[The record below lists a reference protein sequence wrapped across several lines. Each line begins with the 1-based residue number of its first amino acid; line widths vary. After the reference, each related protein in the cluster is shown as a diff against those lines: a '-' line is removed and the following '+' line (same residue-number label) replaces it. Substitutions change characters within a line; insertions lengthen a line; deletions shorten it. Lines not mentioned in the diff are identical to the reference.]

1 MIRKA
6 KLKDLKTIVLFNK
19 LMAYETEG
27 LELNEEILTS
37 GVKNALNDTS
47 KANYWVYEIDN
58 VVVGQAMVTK
68 EWSDWRNGE
77 IWWIQSVYVDKQYRK
92 NKIFTSLYEH
102 LKNLVALNKNV
113 VGLRLYVEKDNTSA
127 QKTYKKLGMEE
138 TYYRLYECIK

>member
-6 KLKDLKTIVLFNK
+6 KLGDLKTIVLFNK

-27 LELNEEILTS
+27 LELNEKILTS
-37 GVKNALNDTS
+37 GVKNALSDNI

-77 IWWIQSVYVDKQYRK
+77 IWWIQSVYVDKNYRK
-92 NKIFTSLYEH
+92 NKIFTSLYNH
-102 LKNLVALNKNV
+102 LKDLVALDENV
-113 VGLRLYVEKDNTSA
+113 VGLRLYVEKDNINA
-127 QKTYKKLGMEE
+127 QNTYKKLGMEE
-138 TYYRLYECIK
+138 TYYRLYEWLK

>member
-6 KLKDLKTIVLFNK
+6 KLEDLKTIVLFNK
-19 LMAYETEG
+19 LMAYETED
-27 LELNEEILTS
+27 LELNEKILTS

-47 KANYWVYEIDN
+47 RANYWVYEIDN

-102 LKNLVALNKNV
+102 LKNLVALDENV
-113 VGLRLYVEKDNTSA
+113 VGLRLYVEKDNISA

-138 TYYRLYECIK
+138 TYYRLYEWIK